1 MHLFIKSSLKHEKT
15 LVGPLGT
22 LKRQKEGKVGSNLF
36 TKVLNDLLSATRFL
50 KAPVP
55 VFIGPVSI
63 GFFFFMEKI
72 HFSCQGIFQF
82 EF

>member
-1 MHLFIKSSLKHEKT
+1 MKRLLWDHL
-15 LVGPLGT
+15 GPSNDR
-22 LKRQKEGKVGSNLF
+22 KRGKWGPNLF

-63 GFFFFMEKI
+63 GFFFFFFFMEKI